1 MSVTAMPD
9 IASVRPIIGLEIHVE
24 LATRRKL
31 FADAPNP
38 AHDEFDNADPNTL
51 TDAVV
56 LALPGA
62 LPVINRSAIEHSMRV
77 GMALGCQIASV
88 SRWDRKNYFYP
99 DLPKGY
105 QISQYADP
113 VCGPGITNWPIN
125 ADGSNHTVRIERA
138 HLEEDAG
145 KLLHELPG
153 GGKIDFSIVDLNR
166 AGTPLLEIVTAPDFQ
181 SAEQVVN
188 FARFL
193 RNVCRHL
200 RVSHCTMQKGHI
212 RFEPNINCELTLA
225 DGSTVRTPITE
236 VKNLNSFRAVQG
248 AIEYELRE
256 QPKRWAETG
265 IAFAPGTKTTR
276 GWNDNSMQTTLQ
288 REKEEANDYRYF
300 PDPDLLAIEIDAE
313 WQERVRATVKEL
325 PHVRTGRWAS
335 SYKLDDRECETLIDD
350 PDTADLFDTAI
361 NIVGNNHAKTV
372 ANLLLQTGMKLAK
385 ERGTTAAALG
395 VSAEHIAAIAQ
406 MRDAG
411 DIGSG
416 AIEPLFL
423 ASIESERGEEPR
435 AAAERQGLIQV
446 RDEGAL
452 RAWCRS
458 AIDDPA
464 NAPSVADLRA
474 GKQQAIGRL
483 IGAIMK
489 SSAGKADA
497 KAAREMILEM
507 LAE

>member
-1 MSVTAMPD
+1 MSATSTPH
-9 IASVRPIIGLEIHVE
+9 IASVRPIIGLEVHVE

-38 AHDEFDNADPNTL
+38 AHEDFDTAEPNTL

-62 LPVINRSAIEHSMRV
+62 LPVINRNAIELSMRV
-77 GMALGCQIASV
+77 GMALGCKIASV

-113 VCGPGITNWPIN
+113 VCGLGVTNWPIN
-125 ADGSNHTVRIERA
+125 LDGSAHIIRIERA

-153 GGKIDFSIVDLNR
+153 SGGGGAIDFSIVDLNR
-166 AGTPLLEIVTAPDFQ
+166 AGTPLLEIVTAPDFE

-188 FARFL
+188 FARLL

-200 RVSHCTMQKGHI
+200 RVSRCIMQKGHI

-225 DGSTVRTPITE
+225 DGSTARTPITE

-248 AIEYELRE
+248 AIEYELQE

-265 IAFAPGTKTTR
+265 VTFAPGTKTTR

-313 WQERVRATVKEL
+313 WQARVRESVTEL
-325 PHVRTGRWAS
+325 PHERTARWAS
-335 SYKLDDRECETLIDD
+335 SYKLDERECETLIDD
-350 PDTADLFDTAI
+350 PDTADLFDTA
-361 NIVGNNHAKTV
+361 V
-372 ANLLLQTGMKLAK
+372 
-385 ERGTTAAALG
+385 
-395 VSAEHIAAIAQ
+395 
-406 MRDAG
+406 
-411 DIGSG
+411 
-416 AIEPLFL
+416 
-423 ASIESERGEEPR
+423 
-435 AAAERQGLIQV
+435 
-446 RDEGAL
+446 
-452 RAWCRS
+452 
-458 AIDDPA
+458 
-464 NAPSVADLRA
+464 
-474 GKQQAIGRL
+474 AIG
-483 IGAIMK
+483 G
-489 SSAGKADA
+489 G
-497 KAAREMILEM
+497 
-507 LAE
+507 

>member
-1 MSVTAMPD
+1 MLSDALE
-9 IASVRPIIGLEIHVE
+9 ALHRPVS
-24 LATRRKL
+24 
-31 FADAPNP
+31 
-38 AHDEFDNADPNTL
+38 
-51 TDAVV
+51 AVV
-56 LALPGA
+56 EAGGAAALA
-62 LPVINRSAIEHSMRV
+62 AI
-77 GMALGCQIASV
+77 
-88 SRWDRKNYFYP
+88 
-99 DLPKGY
+99 
-105 QISQYADP
+105 
-113 VCGPGITNWPIN
+113 PGIEPPV
-125 ADGSNHTVRIERA
+125 ARA
-138 HLEEDAG
+138 ID
-145 KLLHELPG
+145 EL
-153 GGKIDFSIVDLNR
+153 
-166 AGTPLLEIVTAPDFQ
+166 
-181 SAEQVVN
+181 
-188 FARFL
+188 
-193 RNVCRHL
+193 
-200 RVSHCTMQKGHI
+200 
-212 RFEPNINCELTLA
+212 
-225 DGSTVRTPITE
+225 
-236 VKNLNSFRAVQG
+236 
-248 AIEYELRE
+248 
-256 QPKRWAETG
+256 
-265 IAFAPGTKTTR
+265 
-276 GWNDNSMQTTLQ
+276 
-288 REKEEANDYRYF
+288 
-300 PDPDLLAIEIDAE
+300 
-313 WQERVRATVKEL
+313 
-325 PHVRTGRWAS
+325 VRTGRWAS

-361 NIVGNNHAKTV
+361 NIAGNNHTRTV